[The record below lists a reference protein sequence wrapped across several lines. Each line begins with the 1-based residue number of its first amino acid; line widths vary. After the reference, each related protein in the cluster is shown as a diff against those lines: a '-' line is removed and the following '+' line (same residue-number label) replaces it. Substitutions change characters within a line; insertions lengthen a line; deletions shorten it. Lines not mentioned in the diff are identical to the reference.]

1 MEIRLYLSIGKGRIK
16 MKVVYPGS
24 FDPVTN
30 GHIDIM
36 ERAALL
42 FEEVVVAVL
51 KNPSKNPLFSVEER
65 VEILHEVTGHIPN
78 VRIDSFEGLLV
89 DYARQQRAKAVIR
102 GLRAVSDFEFEFQVA
117 LTNRK
122 LYGDVETVF
131 LMTSNQ
137 YSFLSSSIVKE
148 VASLGGCVK
157 DLVPTEVEKKLN
169 KKYRDNREKRNK

>member
-1 MEIRLYLSIGKGRIK
+1 

-30 GHIDIM
+30 GHLDII

-42 FEEVVVAVL
+42 FEEVFVAVL
-51 KNPSKNPLFSVEER
+51 KNPNKNPLFSVEER
-65 VEILHEVTGHIPN
+65 IEVLQEVTGHIPN
-78 VRIDSFEGLLV
+78 VKIDSFDGLLV
-89 DYARQQRAKAVIR
+89 EYARQQSAKAVIR

-122 LYGDVETVF
+122 LYDDVETIF

-148 VASLGGCVK
+148 VASLGGCVR
-157 DLVPTEVEKKLN
+157 DLVPIEVEEKL
-169 KKYRDNREKRNK
+169 KEKYRQKRKY

>member
-1 MEIRLYLSIGKGRIK
+1 

-30 GHIDIM
+30 GHLDII
-36 ERAALL
+36 ERAAIL
-42 FEEVVVAVL
+42 FDEVFVAVL
-51 KNPSKNPLFSVEER
+51 KNPNKNPLFSVEER
-65 VEILHEVTGHIPN
+65 IEVLQEVTGHISN
-78 VRIDSFEGLLV
+78 VKIDSFDGLLV
-89 DYARQQRAKAVIR
+89 EYARQQSAKAVIR

-122 LYGDVETVF
+122 LYNDVETVF

-148 VASLGGCVK
+148 VASLGGCVR
-157 DLVPTEVEKKLN
+157 DLVPIEVEQKL
-169 KKYRDNREKRNK
+169 KDKYRQKRNY

>member
-1 MEIRLYLSIGKGRIK
+1 

-30 GHIDIM
+30 GHLDII

-42 FEEVVVAVL
+42 FEEVSVAVL
-51 KNPSKNPLFSVEER
+51 KNPNKNPLFSVEER
-65 VEILHEVTGHIPN
+65 IEVLQEVTGHISN
-78 VRIDSFEGLLV
+78 VRVDSFDGLLV
-89 DYARQQRAKAVIR
+89 EYARQQSAKAVIR

-122 LYGDVETVF
+122 LYNDVETVF

-148 VASLGGCVK
+148 VASLGGCVR
-157 DLVPTEVEKKLN
+157 DLVPIEVEKKL
-169 KKYRDNREKRNK
+169 KEKYRQKRNY

>member
-1 MEIRLYLSIGKGRIK
+1 

-30 GHIDIM
+30 GHLDII

-51 KNPSKNPLFSVEER
+51 RNPNKKSLFAVEER
-65 VEILHEVTGHIPN
+65 VEILKEVTGHIKN
-78 VRIDSFEGLLV
+78 IQIDSFTGLLV
-89 DYARQQRAKAVIR
+89 EYARCQAARAVVR
-102 GLRAVSDFEFEFQVA
+102 GLRAFSDFEFEFQVA

-122 LYGDVETVF
+122 LYPDVETIF
-131 LMTSNQ
+131 LMTGSQ

-157 DLVPTEVEKKLN
+157 DLVPLEVENKL
-169 KKYRDNREKRNK
+169 KEKYRIRRT